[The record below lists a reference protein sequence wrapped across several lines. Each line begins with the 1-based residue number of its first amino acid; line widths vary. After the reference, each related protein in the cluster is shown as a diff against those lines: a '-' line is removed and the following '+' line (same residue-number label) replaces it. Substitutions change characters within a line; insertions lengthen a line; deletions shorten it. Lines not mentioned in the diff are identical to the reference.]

1 MQRTGAA
8 QATLIPLSSKQ
19 LLSNDKWDT
28 RCIYRREKKLIQQPW
43 KYRLSKVLKN
53 ADEPVDF
60 PAKTSVAFEFRDSC
74 LGIALGSQ
82 VLLKKS

>member
-8 QATLIPLSSKQ
+8 QATLIPLSSEQ

-28 RCIYRREKKLIQQPW
+28 RRIYRREKKLIQQAW

-60 PAKTSVAFEFRDSC
+60 PA
-74 LGIALGSQ
+74 
-82 VLLKKS
+82 